1 MTKSHR
7 FGVLDLYK
15 LPKTHFWHGR
25 IDSKT
30 DRDSFYFHQAV
41 DFMSSDEVPADGTS
55 FSVIGFECDEGVRR
69 SGGQAGS
76 TEAPNEIRRQLADL
90 PYHLGDRKTIDVGA
104 VMCKGDDMEKAQRE
118 LGDHVE
124 RLLKRFT
131 IPIIL
136 GGGHETAYGHYLGVR
151 RFIGPD
157 AKLGIITIDA
167 HFDLREAEPP
177 TASTM
182 LRQILEADANTGFLA
197 LGIQP
202 LGNTRALFNK
212 AEELGAHFILAED
225 LALGNVQKTQSVID
239 AFCADYDYIFLSLSM
254 NSLSSLYAPGVMAPS
269 PFGLEPEVVRQLL
282 WHIVAN
288 EKVRSF
294 DLCEVNPELDENGK
308 TAKLAAYLVAEMM
321 AAFH

>member
-1 MTKSHR
+1 
-7 FGVLDLYK
+7 
-15 LPKTHFWHGR
+15 
-25 IDSKT
+25 
-30 DRDSFYFHQAV
+30 
-41 DFMSSDEVPADGTS
+41 MSTDEVPADGTA
-55 FSVIGFECDEGVRR
+55 FSIIGFECDEGVHRL
-69 SGGQAGS
+69 GGQPGAADAS
-76 TEAPNEIRRQLADL
+76 NEIRRHLADL
-90 PYHLGDRKTIDVGA
+90 PYHLGARKTIDVGA
-104 VMCKGDDMEKAQRE
+104 VMCKADDMEKAQRE
-118 LGDHVE
+118 LSDHVE
-124 RLLKRFT
+124 RLLKRSS

-182 LRQILEADANTGFLA
+182 FRQILETDQNASFLA

-212 AEELGAHFILAED
+212 AEELGAHFVLAED
-225 LALGNVQKTQSVID
+225 LALGNVQKTQSAID
-239 AFCADYDYIFLSLSM
+239 AFSADCDYLFLSLSM

-269 PFGLEPEVVRQLL
+269 PFGLEPAVVRQLL

-288 EKVRSF
+288 EKVGSF
-294 DLCEVNPELDENGK
+294 DLCEVNPELDENNK
-308 TAKLAAYLVAEMM
+308 TAKLAAYLVAEVM